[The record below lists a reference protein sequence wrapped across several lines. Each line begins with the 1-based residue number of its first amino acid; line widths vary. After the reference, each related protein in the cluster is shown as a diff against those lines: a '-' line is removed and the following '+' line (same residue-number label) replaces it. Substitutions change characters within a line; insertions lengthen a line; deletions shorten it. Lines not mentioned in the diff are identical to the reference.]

1 MPLFSFLLRYI
12 VLEVTIWDL
21 GIFKMVSETSVHPC
35 MLAISCLHYAVNPRS
50 ATPCSP
56 SSLSTSLRSSLS
68 IAGPP
73 LATLRIAHPATMLST
88 DQQTHHQHRIA
99 TRAAC
104 TAAATQDREAEAA
117 EMGATLAECH
127 RQGTQD
133 HP

>member
-1 MPLFSFLLRYI
+1 MLLYSSHLRYKALQI
-12 VLEVTIWDL
+12 AIW
-21 GIFKMVSETSVHPC
+21 GVSNTKMVSETSVYPY
-35 MLAISCLHYAVNPRS
+35 MLVISCLHCAANPRS

-56 SSLSTSLRSSLS
+56 SSHSTSPRSSLS

-104 TAAATQDREAEAA
+104 TAAATLDREAEAA
-117 EMGATLAECH
+117 GMGAMLAECH
-127 RQGTQD
+127 RRGTQD